1 MTRHVRIKATGA
13 CAAWPVV
20 FPGRRWS
27 DSLGAVGPFH
37 RAVTVSRA
45 AHQLSIVNTRTCVDW
60 MGTPNSEV
68 ALQPDQTNRATYNTG
83 GYLSQLEHHSYLN
96 LI

>member
-1 MTRHVRIKATGA
+1 MCGMAYM
-13 CAAWPVV
+13 V
-20 FPGRRWS
+20 FPGRRSS
-27 DSLGAVGPFH
+27 DLLGAVGPFH

-60 MGTPNSEV
+60 IGKPNSEV
-68 ALQPDQTNRATYNTG
+68 AFQPDQTNRATYNTG

-96 LI
+96 SI